1 MIKSLSVLL
10 AFALTFGGLSPAAAA
25 VKSPDTFV
33 HVTIGDPDSF
43 DPAWS
48 YDTASHNLISNM
60 YEYLLTFKG
69 SGTTAKDL
77 APMLSEK
84 VPSKANGLI
93 SADGLT
99 YRYPIRKGVK
109 FHDGSVLTPED
120 VRYSLL
126 RFMLF
131 DRDGGPSSLLL
142 EPILGE
148 NSTRG
153 EGGKLLPNIYE
164 RATAAITVDKD
175 AVVIKLKK
183 SFAPFQTVLTG
194 FGAIQSQK
202 WCAANGQW
210 DGTAAT
216 WEKHN
221 NPKRDAV
228 IPNDKANGTGPF
240 KLDRFDRNLKQTILT
255 RHDGYWRGPAKLK
268 TIVVKVIDEFATRKL
283 MLQAG
288 DADSVYGPQMYFPQL
303 QNLDGVE
310 VIDGLQNLERSSMLL
325 FTLKMNPVAN
335 PNIGSGK
342 LDGEG
347 VPPDFFSDKDVRM
360 GIAYSIDYDSYIK
373 DIIRGKGKQSTGVIP
388 PGLIG
393 HKGGIPKFKRDAK
406 KAEEHFRKAW
416 NGQVWEKGFK
426 VSAVFNSGSAPAQT
440 VCQMIK
446 KNVEAINPKFKID
459 VRSVQ
464 WSTYLEQTQGKKI
477 PLFLGAWQADY
488 PDAHNFAFPLAHSA
502 GYFPTKQG
510 YSNPKVD
517 ALIDEAVSTL
527 DEAKRAKLY
536 LKLQDILDED
546 VPHVHIAEGVRYRS
560 QRKWVKGFVFRPT
573 FPDMPYGSYF
583 YDLYKAD

>member
-1 MIKSLSVLL
+1 MKTLSLALALSLL
-10 AFALTFGGLSPAAAA
+10 VPSAAPAAA
-25 VKSPDTFV
+25 VMKSADTFT

-69 SGTTAKDL
+69 SGTGIKDL
-77 APMLSEK
+77 QPQLATT
-84 VPSKANGLI
+84 VPTKANGLI

-99 YRYPIRKGVK
+99 YRFPIRKNVK

-126 RFMLF
+126 RFMLL
-131 DRDGGPSSLLL
+131 DRNGGPSSLLL
-142 EPILGE
+142 EPILGL
-148 NSTRG
+148 NSTR
-153 EGGKLLPNIYE
+153 EGGKLDASAYDK
-164 RATAAITVDKD
+164 AAAAVTVDKD

-183 SFAPFQTVLTG
+183 SFAPFMTVLTG

-202 WCAANGQW
+202 WSAANGQW

-216 WEKHN
+216 WQKYN
-221 NPKRDAV
+221 DPKRDSI

-240 KLDRFDRNLKQTILT
+240 KLERFDRNLKQTILV

-268 TIVVKVIDEFATRKL
+268 TVVVKVIDEFATRKL
-283 MLQAG
+283 MIQAG

-310 VIDGLQNLERSSMLL
+310 VIDGLQNLERSAMLL

-347 VPPDFFSDKDVRM
+347 VPADFFNDKDVR
-360 GIAYSIDYDSYIK
+360 IAFAHSIDFDAYIK
-373 DIIRGKGKQSTGVIP
+373 DIIRNKGRQSTGVIP
-388 PGLIG
+388 PGLVG
-393 HKGGIPKFKRDAK
+393 HKGGAPKFKLDPK
-406 KAEEHFRKAW
+406 KAEEHFKKAW
-416 NGQVWEKGFK
+416 GGQLWEKGFK

-446 KNVEAINPKFKID
+446 RNVEAINPKFKVD
-459 VRSVQ
+459 VRGVQ
-464 WSTYLEQTQGKKI
+464 WSTYLEQTQGRKI
-477 PLFLGAWQADY
+477 PIFLGAWQADY

-502 GYFPTKQG
+502 GYFPQKQG

-527 DEAKRAKLY
+527 DEAKRAQLY
-536 LKLQDILDED
+536 LKLQAILDED
-546 VPHVHIAEGVRYRS
+546 VPHVHIAEGVRYRT
-560 QRKWVKGFVFRPT
+560 QRTWVKGFQFKPT

-583 YDLYKAD
+583 YDLYKAQ